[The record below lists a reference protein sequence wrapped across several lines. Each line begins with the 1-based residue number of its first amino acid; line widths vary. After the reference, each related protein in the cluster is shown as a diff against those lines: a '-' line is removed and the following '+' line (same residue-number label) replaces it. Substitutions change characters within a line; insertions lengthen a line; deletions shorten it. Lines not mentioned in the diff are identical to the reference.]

1 MKYSGKN
8 YHLYSRK
15 VFFVVK
21 NIVRELEHKGLIRHF
36 YEMKHFS

>member
-15 VFFVVK
+15 FFFFFV
-21 NIVRELEHKGLIRHF
+21 NIVRELGHKGLIHRF